1 MNFKRDYKV
10 PEHLREDGGLPRS
23 QDERLLWIRQRV
35 EDGYYE
41 TPRVKKAV
49 ADAFIDP
56 PNYRRAGD
64 SAQPNGD

>member
-1 MNFKRDYKV
+1 MKFKRDYKV
-10 PEHLREDGGLPRS
+10 PEHLREVGGLPRS

-35 EDGYYE
+35 EEGYYE
-41 TPRVKKAV
+41 SERVKKAV

-64 SAQPNGD
+64 SAQPGRD